1 MSVPPERRE
10 TQTRVSPDKRPGV
23 GLESRNP
30 ILGRVSTEDM
40 TTLEKIWG
48 KMFDDGQPTPRLGQL
63 LRGIAVHLVC
73 TPHWHELRFLDTN
86 VNRSRTIC
94 LEIPSWLF
102 RRKCRNIMQIPRF
115 QRIPIHGR
123 VSPDSG

>member
-30 ILGRVSTEDM
+30 IPGRVSTEDM

-48 KMFDDGQPTPRLGQL
+48 KMFEDGQPTPRLGQL
-63 LRGIAVHLVC
+63 LRGIAVHLV
-73 TPHWHELRFLDTN
+73 
-86 VNRSRTIC
+86 
-94 LEIPSWLF
+94 
-102 RRKCRNIMQIPRF
+102 
-115 QRIPIHGR
+115 
-123 VSPDSG
+123 